1 MGFNHEELE
10 KYSKELFES
19 INDNSIQLD
28 SSHFILFNIN
38 SFILFNNNYNTYNDR
53 VMDIMIYL
61 LDYASKKGKINP
73 KEDIDEVLLSDSDSE
88 NKSNKARKAIWFVE
102 KIKDKFIKNKDYK
115 IDGDFIKIRDTNKKY
130 VLDCKI
136 PVVLLGLSS
145 YYSRNKSNDYKDYLN
160 KLKDKFDYDFDNSID
175 YFDDLKKYLKN
186 KKNDICN
193 NLIDDK
199 LLKKINA
206 KLNNYELSHYSKLLH
221 DYEVKNK
228 AEKTE
233 RKFLFNNIKKLF
245 KDRIKIGD
253 EKFITISNGL
263 ISEASEIMGIKR
275 ENYDDID
282 LVMLYSYLLSSVS
295 DEVLIDYKKLNLQ
308 SNDLVFNSES
318 FDNNIIYDCTEF
330 IDTINNFNTISNDDV
345 RLERISNYYLD
356 FNKKLIGTD
365 NSMLD
370 RIENRNQ
377 SIVSSIRN
385 SILNGNI
392 QLIDRNKFLL
402 FDNDVYFLGTFNG
415 ISDLINKLYYIDD
428 KELTPTECVFSGL
441 KNILDE
447 DLYNGFIDT
456 YEFANEEKKKYEIK
470 PDVKLVN
477 SSNSRVDIFINGL
490 IFTLVIML
498 VIVGIIG
505 YIII

>member
-1 MGFNHEELE
+1 
-10 KYSKELFES
+10 
-19 INDNSIQLD
+19 
-28 SSHFILFNIN
+28 
-38 SFILFNNNYNTYNDR
+38 
-53 VMDIMIYL
+53 
-61 LDYASKKGKINP
+61 
-73 KEDIDEVLLSDSDSE
+73 
-88 NKSNKARKAIWFVE
+88 
-102 KIKDKFIKNKDYK
+102 
-115 IDGDFIKIRDTNKKY
+115 
-130 VLDCKI
+130 
-136 PVVLLGLSS
+136 
-145 YYSRNKSNDYKDYLN
+145 
-160 KLKDKFDYDFDNSID
+160 
-175 YFDDLKKYLKN
+175 
-186 KKNDICN
+186 
-193 NLIDDK
+193 
-199 LLKKINA
+199 
-206 KLNNYELSHYSKLLH
+206 
-221 DYEVKNK
+221 
-228 AEKTE
+228 
-233 RKFLFNNIKKLF
+233 
-245 KDRIKIGD
+245 
-253 EKFITISNGL
+253 
-263 ISEASEIMGIKR
+263 MGIKR
-275 ENYDDID
+275 EKYDDVD

-295 DEVLIDYKKLNLQ
+295 EEVLIDYKKLNLQ

-330 IDTINNFNTISNDDV
+330 IDTINNFNTISNENV

-356 FNKKLIGTD
+356 FNKELIGTD

-428 KELTPTECVFSGL
+428 NDLNPTECVFSGL

-447 DLYNGFIDT
+447 DLYNGFVDT

>member
-1 MGFNHEELE
+1 M
-10 KYSKELFES
+10 
-19 INDNSIQLD
+19 
-28 SSHFILFNIN
+28 
-38 SFILFNNNYNTYNDR
+38 
-53 VMDIMIYL
+53 
-61 LDYASKKGKINP
+61 
-73 KEDIDEVLLSDSDSE
+73 
-88 NKSNKARKAIWFVE
+88 
-102 KIKDKFIKNKDYK
+102 
-115 IDGDFIKIRDTNKKY
+115 
-130 VLDCKI
+130 
-136 PVVLLGLSS
+136 
-145 YYSRNKSNDYKDYLN
+145 
-160 KLKDKFDYDFDNSID
+160 
-175 YFDDLKKYLKN
+175 
-186 KKNDICN
+186 
-193 NLIDDK
+193 IDDK

-330 IDTINNFNTISNDDV
+330 IDTINNFNTISNENV

-356 FNKKLIGTD
+356 FNKELIGTD

-490 IFTLVIML
+490 IFTLVVML

>member
-1 MGFNHEELE
+1 MEFNHEELE

-38 SFILFNNNYNTYNDR
+38 SFILFNKNYDANNDR
-53 VMDIMIYL
+53 VMDIMLYL
-61 LDYASKKGKINP
+61 LDYASENGKINP
-73 KEDIDEVLLSDSDSE
+73 KEDLDEVLLSDSDSE
-88 NKSNKARKAIWFVE
+88 DKSNKRRKAIWFVE
-102 KIKDKFIKNKDYK
+102 KIKNKFIKNEGYK
-115 IDGDFIKIRDTNKKY
+115 IEDDFIKFHDTNKRY

-160 KLKDKFDYDFDNSID
+160 KLKEKFNYDFDNSLD
-175 YFDDLKKYLKN
+175 YFNDLKKYLKN
-186 KKNDICN
+186 KKNSICN
-193 NLIDDK
+193 NSIDDK
-199 LLKKINA
+199 ILKEIYTKINE
-206 KLNNYELSHYSKLLH
+206 NELSYYSKLLRE
-221 DYEVKNK
+221 YEVKNK

-233 RKFLFNNIKKLF
+233 RKFLFNNIKKLS
-245 KDRIKIGD
+245 KDRKKIGD
-253 EKFITISNGL
+253 DKFITISNGL

-275 ENYDDID
+275 ENYDYVD

-295 DEVLIDYKKLNLQ
+295 EEVLIDYKKLNLQ
-308 SNDLVFNSES
+308 SNDFIFNSEN

-330 IDTINNFNTISNDDV
+330 IDTINNFNTISNENV

-356 FNKKLIGTD
+356 FNKELIGTD

-377 SIVSSIRN
+377 NIVSSIRN

-490 IFTLVIML
+490 IFTLVVML

>member
-10 KYSKELFES
+10 KYSKELFEC
-19 INDNSIQLD
+19 INDNSIKLG

-145 YYSRNKSNDYKDYLN
+145 YYSRNKSNDYKYYLN

-330 IDTINNFNTISNDDV
+330 IDTINNFNTISNENV
-345 RLERISNYYLD
+345 RLERISNYYHRHCN
-356 FNKKLIGTD
+356 FNAL
-365 NSMLD
+365 
-370 RIENRNQ
+370 
-377 SIVSSIRN
+377 
-385 SILNGNI
+385 
-392 QLIDRNKFLL
+392 
-402 FDNDVYFLGTFNG
+402 
-415 ISDLINKLYYIDD
+415 
-428 KELTPTECVFSGL
+428 C
-441 KNILDE
+441 
-447 DLYNGFIDT
+447 
-456 YEFANEEKKKYEIK
+456 
-470 PDVKLVN
+470 
-477 SSNSRVDIFINGL
+477 
-490 IFTLVIML
+490 
-498 VIVGIIG
+498 
-505 YIII
+505 